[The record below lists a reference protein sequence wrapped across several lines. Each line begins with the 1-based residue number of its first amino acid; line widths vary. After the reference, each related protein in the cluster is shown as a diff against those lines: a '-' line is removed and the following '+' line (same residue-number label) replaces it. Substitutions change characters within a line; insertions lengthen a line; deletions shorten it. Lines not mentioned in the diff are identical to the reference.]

1 MPRLQVKTRAFLPCG
16 ASVESV
22 QSDKSREGEL
32 DQEAVAGTVLNAI
45 DAARQDLVDL
55 CLGLA
60 NQTDYAGHELGVGQT
75 VVAWLE
81 QAGIEAWLQHLSDT
95 SVNAV
100 GILRGRGN
108 RSGAGRSL
116 ILNAH
121 MDTQGFAPKGGPEA
135 ERKLRGAWL
144 DKDLLYGQGLANDK
158 AQLAAEMIA
167 MRAIAKSGAKLQ
179 ADLWVTGVAQETA
192 APPEGGGLARRS
204 GVGPQVSQIAE
215 GDGAR
220 WLVAHGVVADYALIG
235 EVSDFAVS
243 VAQAGYLRVRLAVPG
258 VVAYTPVLMRGSA
271 PRDNPNPFERAGYV
285 ILAIEQWAKEY
296 EVAHRKDFWGGT
308 FVPRAQIHEVTS
320 SGPAWT
326 ETQDTCFI
334 FLDIRL
340 VPGAD
345 AVAIQ
350 DSLRQAVSKTGLSID
365 ITAYDYRRGF
375 IAEGAEALLEALRA
389 AHRKVVGGDLP
400 YAGPIVH
407 TMWRDTNA
415 FNEAGIPA
423 IGYGPRTQD
432 PIGGFAGLAGVPRP
446 IAVDDL
452 LATAKVFAL
461 TSLNICQIA
470 EQVAG

>member
-1 MPRLQVKTRAFLPCG
+1 M
-16 ASVESV
+16 
-22 QSDKSREGEL
+22 
-32 DQEAVAGTVLNAI
+32 DQEPIAQKVLAAI
-45 DAARQDLVDL
+45 EAERQDLIDL
-55 CLGLA
+55 CLALA
-60 NQTDYAGHELGVGQT
+60 NQADYAGHELGIGAD

-81 QAGIEAWLQHLSDT
+81 KAGIEAWLQHLSET

-121 MDTQGFAPKGGPEA
+121 MDTQGVAPKGGPEM
-135 ERKLRGAWL
+135 ERKVRGAWL
-144 DKDLLYGQGLANDK
+144 DGDLLYGQGLANDK

-167 MRAIAKSGAKLQ
+167 MRAIKASGAQLQ
-179 ADLWVTGVAQETA
+179 ADLYVTGVAQETT
-192 APPEGGGLARRS
+192 APVDGGLGLARRS
-204 GVGPQVSQIAE
+204 GIGPTISQVAE

-220 WLVAHGVVADYALIG
+220 WLVAHGIVADYALVG

-243 VAQAGYLRVRLAVPG
+243 VAQAGYLRLRITVPG
-258 VVAYTPVLMRGSA
+258 IVAYTPVLQRG
-271 PRDNPNPFERAGYV
+271 PKPIDNPNPFERAGHV
-285 ILAIEQWAKEY
+285 ILAIEQWARTY
-296 EVAHRKDFWGGT
+296 EVEHRRDFWGGT
-308 FVPRAQIHEVTS
+308 FVPRAQVHEITS

-326 ETQDTCFI
+326 EARDYCYV

-345 AVAIQ
+345 PVAIQ
-350 DSLRQAVSKTGLSID
+350 DSLRQAIVTTGLETEIS
-365 ITAYDYRRGF
+365 AYDYRRGF
-375 IAEGAEALLEALRA
+375 IAERAEPLLDALRD
-389 AHRKVVGGDLP
+389 AHRRVLGGDLP

-432 PIGGFAGLAGVPRP
+432 PIGGFAGLAGVARP
-446 IAVDDL
+446 ITVADL

-461 TSLNICQIA
+461 TALQICQLA
-470 EQVAG
+470 E